1 MTGEVLTSYNN
12 AQSMIGW
19 KLKDTD
25 ITTKGIWNPYQS
37 VKLMIELV
45 QAVFPGRGF
54 ASPQSI

>member
-25 ITTKGIWNPYQS
+25 ITTKGI
-37 VKLMIELV
+37 
-45 QAVFPGRGF
+45 
-54 ASPQSI
+54 